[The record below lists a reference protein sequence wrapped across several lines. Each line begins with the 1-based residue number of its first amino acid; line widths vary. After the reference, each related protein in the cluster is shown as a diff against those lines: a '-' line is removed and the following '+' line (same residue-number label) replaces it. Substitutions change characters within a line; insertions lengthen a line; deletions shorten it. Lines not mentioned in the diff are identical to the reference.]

1 MRRIFFLRTTQT
13 VYLRHIIMQ
22 MSKPLSLTEE
32 NYLKTIFSLSDG
44 QDNAVNTSA
53 LAKQINIASSSVTD
67 MLKRLG
73 EKGYIHYE
81 KYQGVRL
88 TDSGRS
94 IAINI
99 IRKHRLW
106 EVFLVDK
113 LHFSWDEVHE
123 VAEQLEHIRSK
134 KLTTRLYEFL
144 NKPKFDPHGDP
155 IPDENGNFPDMER
168 NMLTDF
174 NEGDTVTILGVND
187 DSPDFLKYL
196 EQLNLKLGS
205 ILTINTILSHDRSM
219 ELRNQHNKTI
229 MLSYISCQHIFCKK
243 S

>member
-1 MRRIFFLRTTQT
+1 MRRNFFSRTSQT
-13 VYLRHIIMQ
+13 VYLQHIKHTMD
-22 MSKPLSLTEE
+22 KPLSLTEE
-32 NYLKTIFSLSDG
+32 NYLKTIFALSDG
-44 QDNAVNTSA
+44 QNNAVNTSA

-88 TDSGRS
+88 TNSGRR
-94 IAINI
+94 IATNI

-113 LHFSWDEVHE
+113 LQFSWDEVHE
-123 VAEQLEHIRSK
+123 VAEQLEHIRSQ
-134 KLTTRLYEFL
+134 KLTKRLYEYL

-155 IPDENGNFPDMER
+155 IPDENGEFPDVQR
-168 NMLTDF
+168 KMLTDF
-174 NEGDTVTILGVND
+174 NEGDAVTILGVND

-205 ILTINTILSHDRSM
+205 TLVIDNILTHDKSM
-219 ELRNQHNKTI
+219 QLRNEHNKPI